1 MCLKNRDLV
10 KIARKS
16 NQMCDFSTAQ
26 LFNCSTIQLLN
37 YSTIQLFNY
46 STIQLLNYS
55 TAQLLLKQK
64 EQRHACYR
72 DDGA

>member
-16 NQMCDFSTAQ
+16 NQMCDFSTAR
-26 LFNCSTIQLLN
+26 LLN
-37 YSTIQLFNY
+37 YSTAQLFNY
-46 STIQLLNYS
+46 SN
-55 TAQLLLKQK
+55 AQLLLKQK

>member
-16 NQMCDFSTAQ
+16 NQMCDFSTAR
-26 LFNCSTIQLLN
+26 LLN
-37 YSTIQLFNY
+37 YSTIR
-46 STIQLLNYS
+46 LLNYS

>member
-16 NQMCDFSTAQ
+16 NQMCDFSTAR
-26 LFNCSTIQLLN
+26 LLDCSTIQLLN
-37 YSTIQLFNY
+37 YSTTQLF
-46 STIQLLNYS
+46 NYS

>member
-16 NQMCDFSTAQ
+16 NQMCDFSTAR
-26 LFNCSTIQLLN
+26 LLN
-37 YSTIQLFNY
+37 YSTAQLFNY
-46 STIQLLNYS
+46 STTQLLNYS

-64 EQRHACYR
+64 EQRHSCYR